1 MTRLAAFCGNPL
13 HLKSLPSSRRE
24 APALVLA
31 MYVQLPIRTDR
42 QTVGR
47 YREMRI
53 NIRAINDASD
63 SDDEVIGIHDCR
75 APTSASSRPG
85 FVLTGRSKR
94 LACGQQ
100 RFI

>member
-47 YREMRI
+47 HRKMRI
-53 NIRAINDASD
+53 NIRLIDDASD
-63 SDDEVIGIHDCR
+63 SDDEVIGLHDCR
-75 APTSASSRPG
+75 APTARQAELVCASPG
-85 FVLTGRSKR
+85 GVAFGLRR
-94 LACGQQ
+94 Q